1 VTSIQNMPD
10 RKRVEAITISRQT
23 RSKTPPTGLGAQCGT
38 GHNKTAPQ
46 SPADD
51 APSVQLHA
59 QPLHAPSAD
68 ASGRATRLVRAPHR
82 TDGNQDGQ
90 SFRTG
95 GASSLHNRDA
105 QGVHR
110 RIEAGQDRQIR
121 RRWTNSTQMETSYDD
136 LRRACRRRDPGCI
149 DPLRHVFEDAMSDVL
164 PLHRTRSFRRAA
176 WRPDLE
182 EPPSARRRRSR
193 TSSDHNRRIQ
203 LITDAIG

>member
-1 VTSIQNMPD
+1 MPD

-95 GASSLHNRDA
+95 GASSLPNRDA

-121 RRWTNSTQMETSYDD
+121 RRR
-136 LRRACRRRDPGCI
+136 RRAMMTFAALVVAAI
-149 DPLRHVFEDAMSDVL
+149 LVASTLYAMFS
-164 PLHRTRSFRRAA
+164 RTR
-176 WRPDLE
+176 
-182 EPPSARRRRSR
+182 
-193 TSSDHNRRIQ
+193 
-203 LITDAIG
+203 